1 MLQKASRFLL
11 AAMVVLAM
19 STALA
24 SASASGDRGQGDTI
38 RIAIPVSSDE
48 TDRDTHQGYI
58 GYTMEY
64 LHEIAQYTGWQYEVL
79 EVSDSYDDGLETALD
94 MVRRGEADLVA
105 PVQYE
110 DCTTEGIYFSQN
122 IYATAMTIL
131 QVPNAVYQGVELS
144 GTLRVATL
152 AGSGMQAAADDF
164 FERIGVQ
171 PIYVPCSTVNEQ
183 IQTVCSGEADVMLN
197 SNLEY
202 IPDMSLVAEFS
213 PQALYFAAGD
223 RQLLQELDD
232 AMVYIKQANPSYS
245 RELYMSYFD
254 AGSQALTLEETEFI
268 KQSDPYVVAVLD
280 HNEPYQYL
288 DSETGEF
295 CGIAVDL
302 LHHVSQETGLQF
314 TFVTVNSWDEL
325 LQKMESNEV
334 QMVAAMPYDYSF
346 ASQRNLTI
354 SRSFTSSPYM
364 LLARPG
370 FSGPVEGQQLA
381 LTEVSTYTEGN
392 YVGDVTRYSN
402 MGQCIEAVHT
412 GNADYTYVDLYT
424 AQYYLNDPRYR
435 ALNLTPQS
443 YTPRTLCFGLAKPT
457 SHQLISILN
466 KSIYQLSAA
475 NLQAII
481 NQNVNPPREMTIT
494 DIIVDYPMESIAII
508 GTLSLLVAGLLLFF
522 LWEKERVSR
531 VLRKKAMEDSL
542 THLYNASAYRKLVI
556 KQLRRME
563 ADQLGAFLIFDLD
576 NFKNVNDDYGHQA
589 GDQILRQFAIL
600 LQDVMG
606 NDSILARVGG
616 DEFAAFFPSMEGVES
631 IEAVC
636 SQICQKTH
644 SIVVGAKEISVSV
657 GAAPAHASD
666 DYDALY
672 RLADGALYEA
682 KGNKKD
688 QYCLAQRDAAE
699 VS

>member
-1 MLQKASRFLL
+1 MLKRASRFLL
-11 AAMVVLAM
+11 AAMIVLAM

-24 SASASGDRGQGDTI
+24 SASASGDRSRGDTI
-38 RIAIPVSSDE
+38 RVAIPVSTDE
-48 TDRDTHQGYI
+48 IDRDTRQGYI

-79 EVSDSYDDGLETALD
+79 EVSDSYDDGLEAALD

-110 DCTTEGIYFSQN
+110 DDATEGIYFSQN

-131 QVPNAVYQGVELS
+131 QVPNAVYQGLELS
-144 GTLRVATL
+144 GTLRVAAL

-171 PIYVPCSTVNEQ
+171 PVYVLCRTVDEQ
-183 IQTVCSGEADVMLN
+183 IQAVCSGEADAMLN

-223 RQLLQELDD
+223 QQLLQELDD
-232 AMVYIKQANPSYS
+232 AVVYIKQANPSYS
-245 RELYMSYFD
+245 RELYMSYF
-254 AGSQALTLEETEFI
+254 AASSQALTLEETTFI
-268 KQSDPYVVAVLD
+268 EQSAPYVVAVLD
-280 HNEPYQYL
+280 HNAPYQHF

-302 LHHVSQETGLQF
+302 LRHISQETGLQF

-325 LQKMESNEV
+325 LQKMETNEV

-354 SRSFTSSPYM
+354 SRSFASSPYM

-402 MGQCIEAVHT
+402 MGQCIEAVQT

-424 AQYYLNDPRYR
+424 AQYYLNDPHYR

-443 YTPRTLCFGLAKPT
+443 YTPRTLCFGLSKPT
-457 SHQLISILN
+457 PHQLISILN

-494 DIIVDYPMESIAII
+494 DIMVDYPLESVAII
-508 GTLSLLVAGLLLFF
+508 GILGLLVAGLLLFF

-542 THLYNASAYRKLVI
+542 THLYNASAYRKLVVKHL
-556 KQLRRME
+556 KQME
-563 ADQLGAFLIFDLD
+563 PNQMGAFLILDLD
-576 NFKNVNDDYGHQA
+576 NFKKVNDANGHQT
-589 GDQILRQFAIL
+589 GDRILRHFAAL
-600 LQDVMG
+600 MQNVVGDG
-606 NDSILARVGG
+606 GILARVGG
-616 DEFAAFFPSMEGVES
+616 DEFAAFFPSVEGVED
-631 IEAVC
+631 IAAVC
-636 SQICQKTH
+636 GRICMETH
-644 SIVVGAKEISVSV
+644 TILVEKQEISVSIG
-657 GAAPAHASD
+657 GAPVRAGD

-672 RLADGALYEA
+672 RLADGALYKA
-682 KGNKKD
+682 KGDQKD
-688 QYCLAQRDAAE
+688 QYRLALRDG
-699 VS
+699 VPI